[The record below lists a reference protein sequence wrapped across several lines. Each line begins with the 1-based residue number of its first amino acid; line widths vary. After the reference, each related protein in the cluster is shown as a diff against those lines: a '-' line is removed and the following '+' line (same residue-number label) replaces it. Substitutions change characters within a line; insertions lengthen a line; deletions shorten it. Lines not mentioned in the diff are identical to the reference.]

1 MKIAEMVD
9 LRVSIVGLKSV
20 PGRKWIGIVNN
31 DSSKDSST
39 MVLAITGEANDKHW
53 KESLRTA
60 YEVINGLE
68 FVSLYGM
75 GEGFEEFLNEQA
87 IPEMREAFK
96 KMGEELPEE
105 EDEESV

>member
-1 MKIAEMVD
+1 MKIAEMID

-20 PGRKWIGIVNN
+20 PGKKWIGIVNN
-31 DSSKDSST
+31 SEEGKA

-75 GEGFEEFLNEQA
+75 GEGFEEFLNDQA

-96 KMGEELPEE
+96 NMGEELPEE
-105 EDEESV
+105 DEE